1 MTRLPFTTI
10 AYVCTTRTDTQNAH
24 YPVRDGQILRFQLQ
38 WNYSRR
44 ACFMDGSREPCL
56 ANSVP

>member
-24 YPVRDGQILRFQLQ
+24 YPIRDGQSSGFNCSGIIH
-38 WNYSRR
+38 
-44 ACFMDGSREPCL
+44 DGLVLWMQQKACL